1 MATKSADIF
10 IQAGHENA
18 PSGTPQGAEGPHG
31 KEKDWTP
38 IVANEAARILK
49 EAGISVIRED
59 ATLRNPARANDRF
72 KVKVAVF
79 LHFDGDKESGKELGA
94 CVGYKGDS
102 DKPAAQAWKTLY
114 QEFFPFKWEDD
125 NYTDNLS
132 GYYGYKFTITTDA
145 EFLIEFGD
153 IETDR
158 QALWLKPRLKWLGA
172 LLAHYLAKRIGNN
185 GVPKPA
191 AFSDNPAP
199 QPTPTPIPNG
209 MPTRLPDY
217 AKDILGAG
225 SGMPWSKASPMPE
238 TNSYVG
244 MFPDSFALF
253 TGLNLGDGL
262 STALIFEG
270 KFGID
275 NDGSGGNEAGD
286 PNHQSQ
292 TSLRDAQ
299 GKGLN
304 ASKIPFAVIPLDAD
318 EAKNRPKPKKPGL
331 PDFGDQLG
339 VQLGDL
345 GVCFWR
351 RGKTGDV
358 AQAFFVFADKGPAND
373 VGEGS
378 VKLADELKINS
389 NPNSGGFNAKDIK
402 DMGKGVIF
410 IAFPGSGKRFLLSTT
425 KTKLTV
431 DMIRSEGARL
441 LSALKAS

>member
-1 MATKSADIF
+1 MATKTADIF

-18 PSGTPQGAEGPHG
+18 PSGTPQGAEGSLG

-38 IVANEAARILK
+38 IVANETARILK

-59 ATLRNPARANDRF
+59 ASLRLPARANDRF

-94 CVGYKGDS
+94 CIGYKGDS

-114 QEFFPFKWEDD
+114 KEFFPFKWEDD

-132 GYYGYKFTITTDA
+132 GYYGYKFTITSDA

-153 IETDR
+153 IETNT
-158 QALWLKPRLKWLGA
+158 QAQWLKPRLKWLGA
-172 LLAHYLAKRIGNN
+172 LLAHFLANRIGNTS
-185 GVPKPA
+185 VPKPA
-191 AFSDNPAP
+191 AFNDAPIPHPTPSPAP
-199 QPTPTPIPNG
+199 EPNG
-209 MPTRLPDY
+209 MRIRLPDY
-217 AKDILGAG
+217 AKDILGSA

-238 TNSYVG
+238 TNGYVG
-244 MFPDSFALF
+244 MFPDSFAMF
-253 TGLNLGDGL
+253 KGLDLGDGL
-262 STALIFEG
+262 TTALLFEG

-299 GKGLN
+299 GRGLN
-304 ASKIPFAVIPLDAD
+304 ASKVPFAVIPLDRD
-318 EAKNRPKPKKPGL
+318 ETTRPKKAGL
-331 PDFGDQLG
+331 PDFGDSLG
-339 VQLGDL
+339 LRLGDL

-351 RGKTGDV
+351 RAKTGDV
-358 AQAFFVFADKGPAND
+358 ASAFFVFADKGPQNN

-389 NPNSGGFNAKDIK
+389 NPNTGGYNAQDIL

-410 IAFPGSGKRFLLSTT
+410 IAFPGSGKKFLLAST
-425 KTKLTV
+425 KTSLTV
-431 DMIRSEGARL
+431 EKIRQEGARL
-441 LSALKAS
+441 LAALMDS